1 MPLLPV
7 CNFFRRS
14 EHGNMLK
21 IAKDP
26 SGSGIRGPGIQ
37 SGSGRFLRTLLT
49 KLTKLT
55 GMFWRDS
62 GAIHCSIY
70 KRCIAATIAR
80 IWIPNLG
87 HLRSVDM
94 SVSYLH
100 RSSQSP
106 VSGSAVDAK
115 CALRPA
121 GAVADPVPRSDS
133 TRRAARSVAHCTGA
147 SH

>member
-1 MPLLPV
+1 MIVEFLEVTFSRYDTCKLLYDTSLALARSSPT
-7 CNFFRRS
+7 RRYT
-14 EHGNMLK
+14 G
-21 IAKDP
+21 
-26 SGSGIRGPGIQ
+26 
-37 SGSGRFLRTLLT
+37 FLRILLT

-94 SVSYLH
+94 SDY
-100 RSSQSP
+100 
-106 VSGSAVDAK
+106 K
-115 CALRPA
+115 
-121 GAVADPVPRSDS
+121 
-133 TRRAARSVAHCTGA
+133 
-147 SH
+147 